1 MAQAGLSTLGILFG
15 YAAEST
21 ANTKPAAFA
30 LLDRINSIGGVS
42 LSTEQIDASALE
54 DMVSRYVAGR
64 ADTGGSFPVTVN
76 VTNETTEQ
84 WKNVIDAYKALTEG
98 KRMWF
103 EVWSPNLT
111 KAFYIVAQPPQKLPM
126 PESSQNGLWTME
138 IPLTIEEYVGL
149 DVAIKPTEG

>member
-1 MAQAGLSTLGILFG
+1 MFNRKDLVVKAIQAAGIVRKNLKIDAVSIIDPVEIAEKLGCTVFFQDIDALEVLRG
-15 YAAEST
+15 
-21 ANTKPAAFA
+21 NTK
-30 LLDRINSIGGVS
+30 LDGK
-42 LSTEQIDASALE
+42 L
-54 DMVSRYVAGR
+54 
-64 ADTGGSFPVTVN
+64 N

-84 WKNVIDAYKALTEG
+84 WQNVITAYNALTEG

>member
-21 ANTKPAAFA
+21 ANTKPATFA

-84 WKNVIDAYKALTEG
+84 WQNVITAYNALTEG

-111 KAFYIVAQPPQKLPM
+111 KSFYIVAQPPQKLPM